1 MAKENKHVVKF
12 REKHLKP
19 SEKIIAFGA
28 GYIGEMMG
36 SGDKTQHNGALVVT
50 DTMVYFYRKG
60 LLGEVLEN
68 MPLKGI
74 TSIERKSTLGHHT
87 IRLHTSH
94 DDLSFKCVETK
105 EVVQGLVD
113 AIEAGRG
120 ASNSTEPSNIK
131 QQEESAI
138 DKIKKL
144 AELKDAGVLT
154 EEEFQEK
161 KSQLLSK
168 I

>member
-1 MAKENKHVVKF
+1 MSKENKHVVKF

-19 SEKIIAFGA
+19 GEKVIASGG

-36 SGDKTQHNGALVVT
+36 SGDKTQHNGALIVT
-50 DTMVYFYRKG
+50 DSMVYFYRKG

-68 MPLKGI
+68 MPLKSI

-94 DDLSFKCVETK
+94 DDLSFKCVEGK
-105 EVVQGLVD
+105 NIVENLVE
-113 AIEAGRG
+113 AIEAGR
-120 ASNSTEPSNIK
+120 STSQLTQPNNIK
-131 QQEESAI
+131 GQEESAI

-161 KSQLLSK
+161 KSQLLSE

>member
-1 MAKENKHVVKF
+1 MVKENKHVTKF
-12 REKHLKP
+12 REKHLKTN
-19 SEKIIAFGA
+19 EKVIASGG

-36 SGDKTQHNGALVVT
+36 SGDKTQHNGALIIT
-50 DTMVYFYRKG
+50 DSMVYFYRKG

-68 MPLKGI
+68 MPLKSI

-94 DDLSFKCVETK
+94 DDLSFKCVEGK
-105 EVVQGLVD
+105 EVVQVLVE
-113 AIEAGRG
+113 AIEQGRG
-120 ASNSTEPSNIK
+120 ITQPSATNSTRHP
-131 QQEESAI
+131 EESAI

-144 AELKDAGVLT
+144 AELKDAGILS

-161 KSQLLSK
+161 KAQLLSE